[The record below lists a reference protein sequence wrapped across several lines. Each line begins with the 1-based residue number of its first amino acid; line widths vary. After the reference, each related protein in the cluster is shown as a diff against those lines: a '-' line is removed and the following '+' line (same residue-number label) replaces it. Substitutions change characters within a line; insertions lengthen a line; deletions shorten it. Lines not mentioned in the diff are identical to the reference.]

1 MLNVTPSYFPWNLVQ
16 ISQLLFNNLTW
27 DLKQEIEIIW
37 YWTLYAVQNKI
48 KRLIANFICN
58 ITPSL
63 LQNTINLICYWSNLM
78 VTYLWLQNDDNVNQL
93 NLFFKAWH
101 FKFNIH
107 CDTEAN
113 ADLVSIE
120 I

>member
-63 LQNTINLICYWSNLM
+63 LQNTDLLLIKFDGNLSVAPEWR
-78 VTYLWLQNDDNVNQL
+78 
-93 NLFFKAWH
+93 
-101 FKFNIH
+101 
-107 CDTEAN
+107 
-113 ADLVSIE
+113 
-120 I
+120 